1 MTDRASLTD
10 SIGVQAMFEL
20 ILESLPD
27 AVLIV
32 DGEGRISKLNSQVEK
47 MFGYA
52 RDELL
57 GEPVEILVPDSLKE
71 AHIERRGQYNSAPHV
86 RPMGL
91 GMELLGKRKDGTE
104 FPVEISL
111 SPFGMGKAISVIS
124 IVRDI
129 SERKRAEELL
139 RTQARQQAV
148 AVELGQLALAGGDLD
163 FLVTEAAQS
172 VAGTLDVKHCAVL
185 ELFPESNKFF
195 LRAGVGWKEGLVG
208 RLTLGAK
215 ADSEAAYAFVS
226 KKPVVVEDLE
236 AETRFRVSSFLREH
250 GIVSTVNVIIPGEKQ
265 PFGVLGAH
273 ATQRRVFS
281 KDDIHF
287 LLGVANLLA
296 LAIGRK
302 GGEEVL
308 RKLSSIVES
317 SDDGIISETIDG
329 IILSWNPGA
338 ERIYGYSRDEVIGK
352 HVSIFVPPERQDEMA
367 EILQRIRR
375 GDRVIHY
382 ETVRRRKNGEQGIVS
397 LTISPI
403 RDKAANITSASIIV
417 RDITEQRRLQE
428 QLDRAARQRTEA
440 LQHFAD
446 SVQHAQE
453 EERRRIARELHDD
466 LGQRLTGM
474 KLNLQV
480 LEDDLPG
487 TDGETKDKLE
497 NIKRQ
502 IDLMITEIRRISAN
516 LRPAALDDFGLT
528 VAMQLLC
535 KEFQKSQNAQVHFQS
550 DSDEEY
556 DERVRIALYRI
567 AQEALSNIA
576 KHTRATRVSVELS
589 HTDRVVSLVVEDNG
603 RGFEVEK
610 VHRHEESPRGFGLIN
625 MRERAQLLGGSFQIR
640 SSKRTGTR
648 IQADLPLAL
657 ADSFEKNPNTHRR

>member
-1 MTDRASLTD
+1 
-10 SIGVQAMFEL
+10 MFEIL
-20 ILESLPD
+20 LESLPD
-27 AVLIV
+27 AALIV
-32 DGEGRISKLNSQVEK
+32 DGEGRISKLNSQLEK
-47 MFGYA
+47 MFGYG
-52 RDELL
+52 RNELL
-57 GEPVEILVPDSLKE
+57 GRPVELLVPDRLRE
-71 AHIERRGQYNSAPHV
+71 AHIKWRGQYNSEPRV
-86 RPMGL
+86 RPMGI
-91 GMELLGKRKDGTE
+91 GMELLGKQKNGTE

-111 SPFGMGKAISVIS
+111 SPFGVGGAFSVIG

-129 SERKRAEELL
+129 SERKRVEQLL
-139 RTQARQQAV
+139 RTRERQQAV
-148 AVELGQLALAGGDLD
+148 VVALGQLALAGGDLD
-163 FLVTEAAQS
+163 FLVTEAAQR
-172 VAGTLDVKHCAVL
+172 VAGTLGVKHSAVL
-185 ELFPESNKFF
+185 ELLPEGNKFF
-195 LRAGVGWKEGLVG
+195 LRAGVGWKDGLVG
-208 RLTLGAK
+208 RLTLSAQD
-215 ADSEAAYAFVS
+215 DSEAAYALVS
-226 KKPVVVEDLE
+226 KKPVVVDDLE
-236 AETRFRVSSFLREH
+236 VETHFRASSLLRGH
-250 GIVSTVNVIIPGEKQ
+250 GIVSGVDVIILGQKR

-281 KDDIHF
+281 EDDIHF
-287 LLGVANLLA
+287 LLGIANLLA

-302 GGEEVL
+302 EGEEVL

-338 ERIYGYSRDEVIGK
+338 ERIYGYSRDEVVGK
-352 HVSIFVPPERQDEMA
+352 HVSIFVPPEEQDRMA
-367 EILQRIRR
+367 EILQRIKR
-375 GDRVIHY
+375 GERIVHY

-403 RDKAANITSASIIV
+403 KDEAGNITSASIIA
-417 RDITEQRRLQE
+417 RDITEQRLLQD

-480 LEDDLPG
+480 LEDDFPE
-487 TDGETKDKLE
+487 TDGETKERLE

-535 KEFQKSQNAQVHFQS
+535 KEFQKTHNAEVQFKS

-576 KHTRATRVSVELS
+576 KHARATSVSVGLS
-589 HTDRVVSLVVEDNG
+589 HAGSIVSLVVEDNG
-603 RGFEVEK
+603 KGFEVEEA
-610 VHRHEESPRGFGLIN
+610 HMQEGSRRGFGLIS
-625 MRERAQLLGGSFQIR
+625 MRERAQLLGGSFQIS
-640 SSKRTGTR
+640 SSKKAGTR
-648 IQADLPLAL
+648 IHVELPLTL
-657 ADSFEKNPNTHRR
+657 PKSFEKNPNTYR